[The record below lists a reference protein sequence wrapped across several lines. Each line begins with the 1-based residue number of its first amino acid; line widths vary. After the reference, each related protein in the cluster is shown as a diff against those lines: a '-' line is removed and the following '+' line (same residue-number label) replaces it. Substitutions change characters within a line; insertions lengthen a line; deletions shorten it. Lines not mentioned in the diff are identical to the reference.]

1 MGFEVHIT
9 LRMPIKS
16 NPETTVV
23 VQSEIGDFILDLAEV
38 DRARDMVELGKRKP
52 DKRDPL
58 MVAIEDFLG
67 GHGIPFSR
75 YWSPNLGRLLKMFG
89 EQHFSDQG
97 WSVIEEF
104 HLQNERKVSPIYKV
118 VKIPDEEEQQYLHT
132 GIRLMQHHDG
142 TRIVLA
148 SSTDDDG
155 DERISVFT
163 AMKSNGEKGIDA
175 MLLGFSADPTMLG
188 YKLIEALE
196 IDFYVR
202 GPLKG
207 RFFDLDYNFIKKDP
221 MVDALIAWDEDVKKD
236 LKRNVLDF
244 HKAMPKLQAM
254 GLNTSRGIILA
265 GPPGTG
271 KTMIGKWLA
280 SCSGMTSILV
290 SAEMVR
296 SRGNIKSVYERARL
310 LSPTL
315 IVVEDIDTTGG
326 MDRRVSDH
334 PLLGEFL
341 QCMDG
346 MVTNSGVITVA
357 TTNHAG
363 SIDPAIADRPGR
375 FDRVIEVGLPTQD
388 QRRRILERKI
398 KGIKTNKSITKKVID
413 SVASRSKGLSGAWVI
428 EIIQFA
434 QVLALSREDELMT
447 ADDLE
452 ASLSDVLSRR
462 GLAYRIDSMPT
473 GNPWEEDEGGL
484 GALWG

>member
-75 YWSPNLGRLLKMFG
+75 YWSPNLGRLLNMFG

-175 MLLGFSADPTMLG
+175 MQLGFSADPTMLG

-244 HKAMPKLQAM
+244 HEAMPKLQAM

-265 GPPGTG
+265 GPPGAG
-271 KTMIGKWLA
+271 KTMIGK
-280 SCSGMTSILV
+280 
-290 SAEMVR
+290 
-296 SRGNIKSVYERARL
+296 
-310 LSPTL
+310 
-315 IVVEDIDTTGG
+315 
-326 MDRRVSDH
+326 
-334 PLLGEFL
+334 
-341 QCMDG
+341 
-346 MVTNSGVITVA
+346 
-357 TTNHAG
+357 
-363 SIDPAIADRPGR
+363 
-375 FDRVIEVGLPTQD
+375 
-388 QRRRILERKI
+388 
-398 KGIKTNKSITKKVID
+398 
-413 SVASRSKGLSGAWVI
+413 
-428 EIIQFA
+428 
-434 QVLALSREDELMT
+434 
-447 ADDLE
+447 
-452 ASLSDVLSRR
+452 
-462 GLAYRIDSMPT
+462 
-473 GNPWEEDEGGL
+473 
-484 GALWG
+484 